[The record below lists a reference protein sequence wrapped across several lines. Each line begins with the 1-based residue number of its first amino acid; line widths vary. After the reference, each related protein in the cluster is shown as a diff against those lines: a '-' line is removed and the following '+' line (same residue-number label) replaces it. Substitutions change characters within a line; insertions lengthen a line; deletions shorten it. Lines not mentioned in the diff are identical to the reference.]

1 MSAIINMLQADSHQ
15 NIEKN
20 SNLLT
25 MNNTSALEVIDAL
38 KIGEA
43 LVAQGKLKPSDL
55 DKILSLQKEK
65 KLLFGEAAIQLGLVS
80 QADIE
85 SVLAQQFNYPYV
97 REIDSAISKQ
107 LLAAHTPFCD
117 EVEGLRSLRG
127 QLMMRWFNQ
136 SNKTLAVTSVNSLE
150 NGHLL
155 AANLA
160 IVFSQLDKKTLLID
174 ANLRQPNQSQLFGID
189 SKLGL
194 TNILGNQQGC
204 YAMTRLKSLPN
215 LAVLSAG
222 TQVPNPQELLSLTS
236 FSSLLED
243 LKKVYDII
251 IIDTA
256 PINLGSDLL
265 AVVSVCEAAII
276 VVKKGVSLASHVQ
289 TLLAQI
295 NTTGSNVLGS
305 VFQDF

>member
-1 MSAIINMLQADSHQ
+1 MNAFINMLQVDNNQH
-15 NIEKN
+15 IEKN

-25 MNNTSALEVIDAL
+25 MHNTSALEVVEAL

-43 LVAQGKLKPSDL
+43 LVTQGKLKPSDL
-55 DKILSLQKEK
+55 DKILSLQKDK
-65 KLLFGEAAIQLGLVS
+65 KLLFGEAAVQLGLAS
-80 QADIE
+80 QSDIE
-85 SVLAQQFNYPYV
+85 RILAQQFNYPYV
-97 REIDSAISKQ
+97 QEIDSTISKQ
-107 LLAAHTPFCD
+107 LIAAHKPFST
-117 EVEGLRSLRG
+117 EAEGLRSLRG

-136 SNKTLAVTSVNSLE
+136 GNKTLAVTSVDSLE

-174 ANLRQPNQSQLFGID
+174 TNLRQANQHQLFGID

-194 TNILGNQQGC
+194 TNILGNQQGS
-204 YAMTRLKSLPN
+204 YAMSRLKSLPN

-256 PINLGSDLL
+256 PLSLGSDSL
-265 AVVSVCEAAII
+265 AVASVSKAAII
-276 VVKKGVSLASHVQ
+276 AVKKGISQASDVQ
-289 TLLAQI
+289 ALLAQI
-295 NTTGSNVLGS
+295 NTTGANVLGS

>member
-1 MSAIINMLQADSHQ
+1 
-15 NIEKN
+15 
-20 SNLLT
+20 
-25 MNNTSALEVIDAL
+25 MNNTSALEIIDAL
-38 KIGEA
+38 KIGET

-65 KLLFGEAAIQLGLVS
+65 KILFGEAAVQLGLVS
-80 QADIE
+80 KNDVE
-85 SVLAQQFNYPYV
+85 SILAQQFNYPYV
-97 REIDSAISKQ
+97 REMDSTISKQ
-107 LLAAHTPFCD
+107 LLAAHMPFSD

-136 SNKTLAVTSVNSLE
+136 GKKTLAVTSVNSLE

-174 ANLRQPNQSQLFGID
+174 TNLRQPNQRLLFGVD

-194 TNILGNQQGC
+194 TNILGNQQGS

-222 TQVPNPQELLSLTS
+222 TEVPNPQELLSLAS
-236 FSSLLED
+236 FSNLLED

-256 PINLGSDLL
+256 PLSLGSDSLPV
-265 AVVSVCEAAII
+265 ASVCEAAII
-276 VVKKGVSLASHVQ
+276 VVKKGVSQASDVQ
-289 TLLAQI
+289 TLLAQL
-295 NTTGSNVLGS
+295 NTTGANVLGS

>member
-1 MSAIINMLQADSHQ
+1 MNANLNMLQADSNQ

-25 MNNTSALEVIDAL
+25 MNNTSALEIIDAL

-43 LVAQGKLKPSDL
+43 LVALGKLKPSDL

-65 KLLFGEAAIQLGLVS
+65 KILFGEAAVQLGLVS
-80 QADIE
+80 KNDVE
-85 SVLAQQFNYPYV
+85 SILAQQFNYPYV
-97 REIDSAISKQ
+97 REMDSTISKQ
-107 LLAAHTPFCD
+107 LLAAHMPFSD

-136 SNKTLAVTSVNSLE
+136 GKKTLAVTSANSLE

-174 ANLRQPNQSQLFGID
+174 TNLRQPNQHLLFGID

-194 TNILGNQQGC
+194 TNILGNQQGS

-222 TQVPNPQELLSLTS
+222 TEVPNPQELLSLAS
-236 FSSLLED
+236 FSNLLED
-243 LKKVYDII
+243 LIKVYDII

-256 PINLGSDLL
+256 PLSLGSDSLP
-265 AVVSVCEAAII
+265 VVSVCEAAII
-276 VVKKGVSLASHVQ
+276 VVKKGVSQASDVQ
-289 TLLAQI
+289 TLLAQL
-295 NTTGSNVLGS
+295 NTTGANVLGS

>member
-1 MSAIINMLQADSHQ
+1 MNANLKMLQADSNQ

-25 MNNTSALEVIDAL
+25 MNNTSALEIIDAL

-65 KLLFGEAAIQLGLVS
+65 KLLFGEAAIQLDLVS
-80 QADIE
+80 KNDVE

-97 REIDSAISKQ
+97 REVNSNISKQ
-107 LLAAHTPFCD
+107 LLSAHMPFSD

-136 SNKTLAVTSVNSLE
+136 GNKTLAVTSVNSLE

-174 ANLRQPNQSQLFGID
+174 TNLRQANQHLLFGVD

-204 YAMTRLKSLPN
+204 YAMTKLKSLPN

-222 TQVPNPQELLSLTS
+222 TQVPNPQELLSLAS
-236 FSSLLED
+236 FSSLLDD

-256 PINLGSDLL
+256 PLNLGSDLL
-265 AVVSVCEAAII
+265 AVVPVAGAAVI
-276 VVKKGVSLASHVQ
+276 VVKKGVSQASDVQ

-295 NTTGSNVLGS
+295 NTTGANVLGS
-305 VFQDF
+305 VFQDS

>member
-1 MSAIINMLQADSHQ
+1 MSAIINMLQADSNQ

-20 SNLLT
+20 LNLPL
-25 MNNTSALEVIDAL
+25 MNNTSALEIIDAF

-65 KLLFGEAAIQLGLVS
+65 KLLFGEAAIQLDLVS
-80 QADIE
+80 KNDVE

-97 REIDSAISKQ
+97 REVNSNISKQ
-107 LLAAHTPFCD
+107 LLSAHMPFSD

-136 SNKTLAVTSVNSLE
+136 GKKTLAITAANSLE
-150 NGHLL
+150 NGHLV

-174 ANLRQPNQSQLFGID
+174 TNLRQPNQHLLFGVD

-194 TNILGNQQGC
+194 TNILGNQQGN
-204 YAMTRLKSLPN
+204 YAMTKLKSLPN

-222 TQVPNPQELLSLTS
+222 TEVPNPQELLSLAS

-256 PINLGSDLL
+256 PLSLGSDLL
-265 AVVSVCEAAII
+265 AVVTVAGAAVI
-276 VVKKGVSLASHVQ
+276 VVKKGVSQASDVQ
-289 TLLAQI
+289 TLLAQL
-295 NTTGSNVLGS
+295 NTTSANVLGS
-305 VFQDF
+305 VFQDS